1 MTSPPVLV
9 PPCMAQSLLFTP
21 QYLLQLIFSTYK
33 MVQESVHLSVY
44 SSGSVSSGYWVGAV

>member
-1 MTSPPVLV
+1 MTSPSVLV

-44 SSGSVSSGYWVGAV
+44 SSGSVSSGYWMGAV